1 MTNPICGLKGRAIL
15 AIAASVLFMAPLPT
29 AAQAAETV
37 TIATS
42 TETMDAF
49 VPQFGSEVGIFDKHG
64 LQLDYVKGANGPA
77 MVAAV
82 VGGSADITH
91 VGAALIFPA
100 IEKGATLTVLTG
112 NYDIDYTFIAR
123 KDAGVDLSKGY
134 PEFLTALKG
143 KLIGVAGRGGA
154 TELYVRKM
162 FTDAG
167 MDPDKDITF
176 IAVGTGFGAAGAFT
190 NHQVDAMASIPPSS
204 TLIGPENFDMLVD
217 LETTR
222 GKVFDPD
229 YLFTVFSAN
238 SDFVKNRPE
247 VALNFCKAVVE
258 TVSYMKDPANER
270 QLVDFTAKT
279 LKLQPQQAEEL
290 VRVYKSGFNAKLTK
304 ERWEGMKKYAAFVP
318 DWATH
323 AYEPCAS
330 VTAGG

>member
-1 MTNPICGLKGRAIL
+1 MSWQARHRPGPVRGEWGGPAARGPRASSDIAIHRAVYVARPDVL
-15 AIAASVLFMAPLPT
+15 AVAHAHLPASMALT
-29 AAQAAETV
+29 LV
-37 TIATS
+37 TMVIAT
-42 TETMDAF
+42 
-49 VPQFGSEVGIFDKHG
+49 ILH
-64 LQLDYVKGANGPA
+64 
-77 MVAAV
+77 AV
-82 VGGSADITH
+82 
-91 VGAALIFPA
+91 
-100 IEKGATLTVLTG
+100 
-112 NYDIDYTFIAR
+112 
-123 KDAGVDLSKGY
+123 
-134 PEFLTALKG
+134 
-143 KLIGVAGRGGA
+143 
-154 TELYVRKM
+154 
-162 FTDAG
+162 
-167 MDPDKDITF
+167 
-176 IAVGTGFGAAGAFT
+176 T

-270 QLVDFTAKT
+270 QFIDFTAKT

-330 VTAGG
+330 VTAGGCPPGWRWNFPCPRRSRCYDERCGP

>member
-64 LQLDYVKGANGPA
+64 LQLDYFKGARGPA

-143 KLIGVAGRGGA
+143 KLIGVAGRGGG
-154 TELYVRKM
+154 
-162 FTDAG
+162 AG
-167 MDPDKDITF
+167 SAPGHCHTTPT
-176 IAVGTGFGAAGAFT
+176 ARTPAPAAGRRGAALGAPGT
-190 NHQVDAMASIPPSS
+190 DRRRRALLRRVPP
-204 TLIGPENFDMLVD
+204 
-217 LETTR
+217 
-222 GKVFDPD
+222 
-229 YLFTVFSAN
+229 
-238 SDFVKNRPE
+238 RP
-247 VALNFCKAVVE
+247 
-258 TVSYMKDPANER
+258 
-270 QLVDFTAKT
+270 
-279 LKLQPQQAEEL
+279 L
-290 VRVYKSGFNAKLTK
+290 VR
-304 ERWEGMKKYAAFVP
+304 P
-318 DWATH
+318 
-323 AYEPCAS
+323 
-330 VTAGG
+330 